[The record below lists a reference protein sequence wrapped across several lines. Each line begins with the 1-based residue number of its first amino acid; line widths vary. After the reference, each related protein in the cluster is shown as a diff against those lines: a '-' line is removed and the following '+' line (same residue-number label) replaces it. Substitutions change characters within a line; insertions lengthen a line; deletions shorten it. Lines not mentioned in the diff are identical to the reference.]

1 MAKTTAQRQA
11 EYRARRRQQGDIVRL
26 NTEVSLIAHIALE
39 RLARYHGLTQ
49 HQMLERLL
57 IEPDKAL
64 CKRLEG
70 GDFRRYIDK
79 GAA

>member
-11 EYRARRRQQGDIVRL
+11 EYRARRRQQGDTARL

-39 RLARYHGLTQ
+39 RL
-49 HQMLERLL
+49 L
-57 IEPDKAL
+57 IEPDEAL
-64 CKRLEG
+64 CRTLEG
-70 GDFRRYIDK
+70 DDFRRYVDR

>member
-1 MAKTTAQRQA
+1 VST
-11 EYRARRRQQGDIVRL
+11 RL

-49 HQMLERLL
+49 RQMLERLL
-57 IEPDKAL
+57 IEPDEAL
-64 CKRLEG
+64 CRTLEG
-70 GDFRRYIDK
+70 DDFRRYIDK